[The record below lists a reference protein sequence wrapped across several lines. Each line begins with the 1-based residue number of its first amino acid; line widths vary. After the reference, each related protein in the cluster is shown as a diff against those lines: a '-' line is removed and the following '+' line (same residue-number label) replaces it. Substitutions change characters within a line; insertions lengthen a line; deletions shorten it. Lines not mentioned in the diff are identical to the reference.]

1 MVTPSSTSAELSGAY
16 ESDDGLR
23 RVLETER
30 GTVRDEATGRDV
42 AYEEVWELVR
52 KMEMVPAEGQRA
64 VGIVLKLAPD
74 VANSGERKRQ
84 VIRGLVMRV
93 AHVLQGVISL
103 TRLGDGGW
111 THFAVERWMFGQE
124 AGWQRRIVKS
134 TDEKLAEMLESAVM
148 RCRHDIDALKLGAG
162 IDAGMDDIAGWM
174 VEELSWSKTKAQLDE
189 MERRKKA
196 EEEASAK
203 P

>member
-1 MVTPSSTSAELSGAY
+1 MVTPSSTSAELSGAN
-16 ESDDGLR
+16 ESDDGLH

-30 GTVRDEATGRDV
+30 GTVRDEVSGNDV
-42 AYEEVWELVR
+42 AYEELWELVR

-74 VANSGERKRQ
+74 VTNSGERKRQ
-84 VIRGLVMRV
+84 LIRGLVMRV

-111 THFAVERWMFGQE
+111 THFAVERWMFDQE
-124 AGWQRRIVKS
+124 AGWRRRIAQS

-148 RCRHDIDALKLGAG
+148 RCRHDIDALKLGEVIEAGPG
-162 IDAGMDDIAGWM
+162 IDGWM

-189 MERRKKA
+189 IERRKKA
-196 EEEASAK
+196 EEEASMK
-203 P
+203 S

>member
-16 ESDDGLR
+16 ESDDGLH
-23 RVLETER
+23 RVLETEK
-30 GTVRDEATGRDV
+30 GTVGDV

-52 KMEMVPAEGQRA
+52 RMEMVPAEGQRA

-74 VANSGERKRQ
+74 VANSGERERQ

-93 AHVLQGVISL
+93 AHVLQGVVSL
-103 TRLGDGGW
+103 TRLGEGGW
-111 THFAVERWMFGQE
+111 THFTVERWMFDQE
-124 AGWQRRIVKS
+124 AGWQKQIAKS
-134 TDEKLAEMLESAVM
+134 TDEKLAEILERAVM
-148 RCRHDIDALKLGAG
+148 RCRHDIDALKLSDLIDAG
-162 IDAGMDDIAGWM
+162 IDDVAGWT

-189 MERRKKA
+189 IERRKKA
-196 EEEASAK
+196 EEQASAK

>member
-1 MVTPSSTSAELSGAY
+1 MVTKSSTSAELSGVY
-16 ESDDGLR
+16 ESDDGLH
-23 RVLETER
+23 RVLEIER
-30 GTVRDEATGRDV
+30 GTVGDV

-74 VANSGERKRQ
+74 VANSGDRKRQ

-103 TRLGDGGW
+103 MRLGDGGW
-111 THFAVERWMFGQE
+111 THFAVERWIFDQE
-124 AGWQRRIVKS
+124 AGWQRRIAQS

-148 RCRHDIDALKLGAG
+148 RCRHDIDALKLGDV
-162 IDAGMDDIAGWM
+162 IDAGIDDIAGWT
-174 VEELSWSKTKAQLDE
+174 VEELSWSKTQAQLDE
-189 MERRKKA
+189 IERRKKA
-196 EEEASAK
+196 EEESSAK